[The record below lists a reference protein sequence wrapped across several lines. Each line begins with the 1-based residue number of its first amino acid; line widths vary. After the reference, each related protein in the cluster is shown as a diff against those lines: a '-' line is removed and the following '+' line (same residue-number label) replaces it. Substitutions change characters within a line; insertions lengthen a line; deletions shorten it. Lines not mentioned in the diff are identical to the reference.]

1 MTEFQLKY
9 GKLPDI
15 DEFQFVR
22 PMPIVDGS
30 PNRIDRGKDVNK

>member
-22 PMPIVDGS
+22 PINAIIDGS
-30 PNRIDRGKDVNK
+30 PNRIDRSKE

>member
-30 PNRIDRGKDVNK
+30 PNRIDRE